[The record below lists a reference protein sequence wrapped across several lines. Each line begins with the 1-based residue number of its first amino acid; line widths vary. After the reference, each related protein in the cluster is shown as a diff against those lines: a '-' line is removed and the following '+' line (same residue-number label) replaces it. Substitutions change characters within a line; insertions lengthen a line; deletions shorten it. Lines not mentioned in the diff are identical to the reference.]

1 MINKKLLGV
10 VALTALG
17 VAGLASCTTGPDAEH
32 TLTVW
37 APSSDADFVNAQI
50 TKFKEANPTFV
61 EEGRDIKI
69 LAAVSE
75 GEIQDKYGTD
85 FTAGAEIAFAADDNI
100 RNCADGGYIQALDAE
115 TTARLVARDGQE
127 AVDAGT
133 INGKAYGYPYRGDNG
148 YVLYVDSSIV
158 DDEAAK
164 SMEGIIAACRAAGAK
179 FYFPLRNAWYTPSFL
194 FAVGGEIEVGTDGKI
209 HSNFNSPECV
219 AGLEA
224 MNALLDGA
232 TNVMVTSGDDID
244 PAAVLAGFSPN
255 ATTKTGAA
263 IMWNDYERQHAAN
276 ENVKPHALP
285 TYTVDGEAH
294 ALKSF
299 LGYKHV
305 VVREEMS
312 EEESAWAH
320 KFAEFISDYDAQ
332 KTRYEELGHGG
343 TNLKLLEE
351 TNNFEDVP
359 HLQILNEMKAAG
371 NTVPQG
377 VNVTSAFWDPCK
389 NVGVVMCDNT
399 SGWGTYENA
408 QAVLDALVTSDGWV
422 EME

>member
-17 VAGLASCTTGPDAEH
+17 VAGLASCATGPDL

-37 APSSDADFVNAQI
+37 APSSDAEYVNAQI
-50 TKFKEANPTFV
+50 AKFKEANPTFV

-85 FTAGAEIAFAADDNI
+85 FKAGAEIAFAADDNI
-100 RNCADGGYIQALDAE
+100 RNCADGGYIQALDAD

-158 DDEAAK
+158 TDEDAK
-164 SMEGIIAACRAAGAK
+164 SIEGIVAACRKASAK
-179 FYFPLRNAWYTPSFL
+179 FYFPLRNAWYTPCFL

-209 HSNFNSPECV
+209 HSNFNSPECI

-224 MNALLDGA
+224 MNAILDGA
-232 TNVMVTSGDDID
+232 TDVMVTSGDDID
-244 PAAVLAGFSPN
+244 PNAVLEGLSPN

-263 IMWNDYERQHAAN
+263 IMWNDYERQYAAN

-343 TNLKLLEE
+343 TNLKLAGD
-351 TNNFEDVP
+351 TNNYEDVP

-399 SGWGTYENA
+399 TGWGTYESA
-408 QAVLDALVTSDGWV
+408 QQVLDALVTSDGWV